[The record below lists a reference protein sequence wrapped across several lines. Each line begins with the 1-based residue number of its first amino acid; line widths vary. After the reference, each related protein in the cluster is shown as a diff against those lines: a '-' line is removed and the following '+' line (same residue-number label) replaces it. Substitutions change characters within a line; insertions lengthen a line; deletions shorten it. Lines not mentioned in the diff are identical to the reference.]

1 MTAHVHHPEAFE
13 SENKFRFLKQCRPG
27 RVRLSL
33 TELGRKRDCAS
44 WRLQEWRSQPQCYG
58 IARHTPGCQ
67 HAGFPALGG
76 LQKGTDFATLLGRTR
91 QNFMG
96 RNLTREDST
105 VVPSYVFAGVGG
117 YYASKQSG
125 LAGVFRRAAD
135 GSDWR
140 HALSDIEAF
149 TVFVHPRDPNLVFA
163 GTADGVYRSTDRGQN
178 FRRADFPDRG
188 VQVWSFLQDDAD
200 PKWMLAGGSPV
211 SIYRSEDGGA
221 SWKRMPEP
229 QLPIHAKMPFS
240 CRVMR
245 FAPHPRRRGE
255 IFAVLEV
262 SGVMRSTDGG
272 ESWSDCSTDLLRLA
286 EAEPRLRSKLVSDTE
301 AEGMLDGHA
310 ICTSSADPDSIII
323 AVRMGLFRSKDQGK
337 TWQDMRVDRFSPFT
351 YGRDIKVSPQDPN
364 TLYACLSVAAS
375 SKDGALYRSRDV
387 GKTWQ
392 RFDKVTPHGTL
403 MSVGLHQGDAKQVY
417 VAARYGEVFGTQ
429 DGGESWLEIPLPQ
442 GVQHIYALAC
452 G

>member
-1 MTAHVHHPEAFE
+1 M
-13 SENKFRFLKQCRPG
+13 
-27 RVRLSL
+27 
-33 TELGRKRDCAS
+33 
-44 WRLQEWRSQPQCYG
+44 
-58 IARHTPGCQ
+58 
-67 HAGFPALGG
+67 
-76 LQKGTDFATLLGRTR
+76 
-91 QNFMG
+91 
-96 RNLTREDST
+96 
-105 VVPSYVFAGVGG
+105 VPSYVFAGVGG

-125 LAGVFRRAAD
+125 LGGVFRRDAAD
-135 GSDWR
+135 GSDWK
-140 HALSDIEAF
+140 HALSEIEAF
-149 TVFVHPRDPNLVFA
+149 TVFVHPRDPDLVFA
-163 GTADGVYRSTDRGQN
+163 GTTDGVYRSTDRGQN
-178 FRRADFPDRG
+178 FCRADFPDRG

-200 PKWMLAGGSPV
+200 PNWMLAGGSPI

-221 SWKRMPEP
+221 SWKRMPDP

-272 ESWSDCSTDLLRLA
+272 ESWSDCSVDLLRLA

-310 ICTSSADPDSIII
+310 VCTSSADPDSILI

-364 TLYACLSVAAS
+364 TLYACLRRRRDLAAF
-375 SKDGALYRSRDV
+375 R
-387 GKTWQ
+387 
-392 RFDKVTPHGTL
+392 
-403 MSVGLHQGDAKQVY
+403 QGDA
-417 VAARYGEVFGTQ
+417 ARHADVGRSASQRRQADLHRGAL
-429 DGGESWLEIPLPQ
+429 WR
-442 GVQHIYALAC
+442 GVRHSGWRRKLA
-452 G
+452 

>member
-1 MTAHVHHPEAFE
+1 MA
-13 SENKFRFLKQCRPG
+13 Q
-27 RVRLSL
+27 
-33 TELGRKRDCAS
+33 
-44 WRLQEWRSQPQCYG
+44 
-58 IARHTPGCQ
+58 
-67 HAGFPALGG
+67 
-76 LQKGTDFATLLGRTR
+76 
-91 QNFMG
+91 
-96 RNLTREDST
+96 ST
-105 VVPSYVFAGVGG
+105 VFAGVGG
-117 YYASKQSG
+117 YYASKDQRG
-125 LAGVFRRAAD
+125 LAGIFRCATD
-135 GSDWR
+135 GAEWT
-140 HALSDIEAF
+140 HALSDIEAY

-163 GTADGVYRSTDRGQN
+163 GTADGVYRSTDGGRN

-188 VQVWSFLQDDAD
+188 VQIWSFLADAAD
-200 PKWMLAGGSPV
+200 GKRMLAGGSPV
-211 SIYRSEDGGA
+211 SVYRSDDGGA
-221 SWKRMPEP
+221 SWQRAPNL
-229 QLPIHAKMPFS
+229 QLPVHAKMPFN

-245 FAPHPRRRGE
+245 FARHPRRPDE

-310 ICTSSADPDSIII
+310 VCTSAADPDGVII
-323 AVRMGLFRSKDQGK
+323 AVRMGLFRSGDQGRS
-337 TWQDMRVDRFSPFT
+337 WQDLRVDRFSPFT

-375 SKDGALYRSRDV
+375 SKDGALYRSQDV

-392 RFDKVTPHGTL
+392 RFDKVQPHGTL
-403 MSVGLHQGDAKQVY
+403 MSVSLHHGDAKQVY

-429 DGGESWLEIPLPQ
+429 DGGDTWRDMPLPA